1 MRQVMTVLL
10 FLLFPFL
17 TACTYNKGL
26 VVSSA
31 DRGTGDKVV
40 GIVRGHSEK
49 DYILFGLLQPGDD
62 SLGAAFMDAIYKSS
76 VPAQGLIN
84 VFAEK
89 YCTYYLPPFFW
100 SCGTSLTGAAIQY
113 AEMGEKRLVIVEDIS
128 IPSRSGSTFG
138 DCPQG
143 QTFQYGQCY
152 PLSPVFG
159 GPKN

>member
-1 MRQVMTVLL
+1 MRQVITVTLFGLL
-10 FLLFPFL
+10 PFL
-17 TACTYNKGL
+17 TACTYNRGL

-31 DRGTGDKVV
+31 DRGTNDKVV

-49 DYILFGLLQPGDD
+49 DYILFGLFQPGDD
-62 SLGAAFMDAIYKSS
+62 SLGAAFIDAIYKSS

-89 YCTYYLPPFFW
+89 YCTYYLPPIFW

-113 AEMGEKRLVIVEDIS
+113 VEMGEKRLVRVEDIPS
-128 IPSRSGSTFG
+128 PSRPDPTFK

-143 QTFQYGQCY
+143 QSFRYGQCY
-152 PLSPVFG
+152 PLSPGFG
-159 GPKN
+159 GPK